1 MKGFAISLGFLIAL
15 VFGMPAL
22 QPVFAAAFPELERPV
37 YQQDSFATLTALHL
51 GLVAASSA
59 AAAVIAIGLGVLV
72 TRATGAAFRGLAEM
86 LVAGGQTVPPVA
98 VLALA
103 VPVLGYGALPAM
115 IALGLYGLLP
125 ILQNTL
131 AGLDGIPG
139 PIRDAARGVGMNPVQ
154 LLAWIELPLAAPV
167 ILAGLR
173 ISVIVNVGT
182 ATIASAVG
190 VRTLGTPIILGLNA
204 ANLAYVIQGA
214 SIVAALAITL
224 DLGFERLVALAQRWK
239 GYGS

>member
-1 MKGFAISLGFLIAL
+1 MNGFGISVAVLVAL
-15 VFGMPAL
+15 AAGMPAL
-22 QPVFAAAFPELERPV
+22 RPLFAAAFPELERPV
-37 YQQDSFATLTALHL
+37 YEQDSFITLTLLHL

-59 AAAVIAIGLGVLV
+59 AAAAIAIGAGIFV
-72 TRATGAAFRGLAEM
+72 TRAAGAPFRSLAEM
-86 LVAGGQTVPPVA
+86 LIAAGQTVPPVA

-115 IALGLYGLLP
+115 IALALYGLLP

-139 PIRDAARGVGMNPVQ
+139 PIEDAARGVGMNPVQ
-154 LLAWIELPLAAPV
+154 RLVWIELPLAAPV

-204 ANLAYVIQGA
+204 GNLAYVIQGA
-214 SIVAALAITL
+214 SIVALLAIAL
-224 DLGFERLVALAQRWK
+224 DSGFERLAAFAVKWRA
-239 GYGS
+239 